1 MARISTYTID
11 EKISGGDLLV
21 GTAANS
27 RGVTRNYTIESIS
40 DYISVAEQMKFK
52 YVPQS
57 YYGSGTFSIPSG
69 ASDNFPISNLSNI
82 AISRKDLSP
91 QDTVEFL
98 TYLIGSD
105 ILIVKQDD
113 VSNFGH
119 FKIDS
124 YTVNATEP
132 AYFNMALTYIGGN
145 GVLKLEEFYNIVNF
159 VKATDVG
166 DKTFNYDQITPSST
180 WNINHNLNKFPSV
193 SVVDTSGTKVY
204 TDVNYIDNNNVT
216 LTFSASFA
224 GKAYLN

>member
-166 DKTFNYDQITPSST
+166 DKTFVFDQITPSNT
-180 WNINHNLNKFPSV
+180 WNITHTLNKFPSV
-193 SVVDTSGTKVY
+193 SVVDTAGTQVF
-204 TDVNYIDNNNVT
+204 TDVNYINNNNIT
-216 LTFSASFA
+216 LTFSTGFA
-224 GKAYLN
+224 GKAFLN

>member
-69 ASDNFPISNLSNI
+69 ASDNFPINNLSNI

-98 TYLIGSD
+98 SYLIGSD

-124 YTVNATEP
+124 YTVDVAEP

-166 DKTFNYDQITPSST
+166 DKTFVFDQITPSNT
-180 WNINHNLNKFPSV
+180 WNITHTLNKFPSV
-193 SVVDTSGTKVY
+193 SVVDTAGTQVF
-204 TDVNYIDNNNVT
+204 TDINYINNNNIT
-216 LTFSASFA
+216 LTFSTGFA
-224 GKAYLN
+224 GKAFLN

>member
-69 ASDNFPISNLSNI
+69 ASDNFPINNLSNI

-124 YTVNATEP
+124 YTVNAAEP
-132 AYFNMALTYIGGN
+132 AYFNMVLTYIGGN

-166 DKTFNYDQITPSST
+166 DKTFVFDQITPSAT
-180 WNINHNLNKFPSV
+180 WNITHTLNKFPSV
-193 SVVDTSGTKVY
+193 SVVDTAGTQVF
-204 TDVNYIDNNNVT
+204 TDVNYIDNNNIT
-216 LTFSASFA
+216 LTFSTGFA
-224 GKAYLN
+224 GKAFLN